1 MDMDVN
7 DADLAT
13 NVHTDIDDMA
23 MDDMNIDD
31 KNIHIY

>member
-13 NVHTDIDDMA
+13 NVGTDIDDMA
-23 MDDMNIDD
+23 MDYMDIND
-31 KNIHIY
+31 KKIYIY